1 MLLIS
6 AVDFQIFD
14 ADTDELSPPFKA
26 GEAIIP
32 NESTRPWLCR
42 VLIYCKALVRIK

>member
-6 AVDFQIFD
+6 SVDFQIFD

-26 GEAIIP
+26 GKRIP
-32 NESTRPWLCR
+32 FDESTRPWICSVLRFCR
-42 VLIYCKALVRIK
+42 DLVRIK